1 MLAQVLELSGL
12 NDELVDLG
20 DDLEVLVGLE
30 VAARELLTDAVQHLD
45 GARILQLRRVA
56 AGAAAHTHTHA
67 HAHAAAEVRRVVVVA
82 VGPPHAVDGARIGAR
97 PRSRIGW
104 AAGTPSS
111 VRLLVLLL
119 RSVLATRRLLR
130 REIGGGRIAG
140 LEDAGPTGT
149 TAGASGNGRR
159 VVVGVEVRANR

>member
-30 VAARELLTDAVQHLD
+30 VAARELLADAVQHLD
-45 GARILQLRRVA
+45 GARILQLCRVA
-56 AGAAAHTHTHA
+56 AGAAAHTHAHA
-67 HAHAAAEVRRVVVVA
+67 HAHAAAEVRRVVV
-82 VGPPHAVDGARIGAR
+82 GSPHAVDGARIGAR
-97 PRSRIGW
+97 PGSRIGW
-104 AAGTPSS
+104 ATAGTPAS
-111 VRLLVLLL
+111 VRLLLLML
-119 RSVLATRRLLR
+119 RPVLATRRLLR